1 MATKSHMAPR
11 SLVRHQIAAEARRIV
26 DTLKHTKYQHK
37 THIDEETAT
46 FYVDC
51 SGFVSYVLQRV
62 APERYAE
69 VPKEA
74 THDRPRAFKYYEFF
88 ASLPG
93 EPTKGWRLLENL
105 RKCRRGDII
114 AWKFKQIEPG
124 KDTGHVLIVAG
135 EPESLTDGNVAV
147 PVYDSA
153 ATPHFDDS
161 RDVSGEAHPGVG
173 SGTLVFEV
181 NDNGSPLAVQFSPS
195 TGLLHHQIAIGSLVD
210 S

>member
-1 MATKSHMAPR
+1 MAPR
-11 SLVRHQIAAEARRIV
+11 SLVRHQVAAEARRIV

-37 THIDEETAT
+37 THIDEETGT
-46 FYVDC
+46 FDVDC
-51 SGFVSYVLQRV
+51 SGFVSYVLHRV
-62 APERYAE
+62 TPEGYAE
-69 VPKEA
+69 IPKEA
-74 THDRPRAFKYYEFF
+74 THNRPRAFKYYEFF

-93 EPTKGWRLLENL
+93 ESSNAWRLLENL
-105 RKCRRGDII
+105 RQCKRGDII
-114 AWKFKQIEPG
+114 AWRFKEVVPG

-161 RDVSGEAHPGVG
+161 RDVPGEAKSGVG

-181 NDNGSPLAVQFSPS
+181 DGDGSPVAVQFSPLKE
-195 TGLLHHQIAIGSLVD
+195 LLHHRIAIGSLVE
-210 S
+210 SS